1 MKVLL
6 AFMAAMI
13 ITASAAKADTWF
25 RGVSSYQIS
34 ATATEVTSPVTLGCG
49 VSAATQGCSSNIFFR
64 VAFLR
69 GLTGFVGFYTTP
81 YTVGLSGLAVGLSG
95 AIFIPPNTSIVM
107 MAPSGGGIIAVHTGA
122 AGGSATLEVTE
133 MDYRSFR

>member
-1 MKVLL
+1 
-6 AFMAAMI
+6 MI

-64 VAFLR
+64 VAFLA
-69 GLTGFVGFYTTP
+69 GISGFVGFYTTP
-81 YTVGLSGLAVGLSG
+81 YTVGASGAAAGLSG
-95 AIFIPPNTSIVM
+95 SVYVPPDTSVIL
-107 MAPSGGGIIAVHTGA
+107 MAPSGGGIIAIHTGTNQ
-122 AGGSATLEVTE
+122 ATGIVHITE